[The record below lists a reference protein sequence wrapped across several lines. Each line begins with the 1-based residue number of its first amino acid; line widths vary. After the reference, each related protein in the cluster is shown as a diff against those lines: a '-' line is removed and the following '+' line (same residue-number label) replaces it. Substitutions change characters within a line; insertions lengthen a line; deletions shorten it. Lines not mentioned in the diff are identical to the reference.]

1 MDLRF
6 VQLPPYRHRKRSRES
21 FLSRLCCSLRSSV
34 YMKHRIPPML
44 GASGFPFLFTRIH
57 CFTANEKDFS
67 LTLKMTLR
75 ESGIL
80 APKPSPVGR
89 LWCGAEVGSQSGIK
103 RNGKEHFPVSSSQ
116 AQPRDLCCSPL
127 PHQLCYA
134 SYMKHRI
141 PHSWRIRLPVS
152 VHTHTPIDR
161 KRKRFLARARNDMLE
176 KIAPHSLS
184 YRRRFQ
190 PTKTARQNKKNQPFA

>member
-1 MDLRF
+1 MGLRF

-67 LTLKMTLR
+67 LALEMTVR

-80 APKPSPVGR
+80 AALPSPAGR
-89 LWCGAEVGSQSGIK
+89 LWCGDTA
-103 RNGKEHFPVSSSQ
+103 
-116 AQPRDLCCSPL
+116 L
-127 PHQLCYA
+127 P
-134 SYMKHRI
+134 
-141 PHSWRIRLPVS
+141 
-152 VHTHTPIDR
+152 
-161 KRKRFLARARNDMLE
+161 
-176 KIAPHSLS
+176 LS
-184 YRRRFQ
+184 YGRRCPEGRS
-190 PTKTARQNKKNQPFA
+190 TNRNKKEWGRSIFPYRHPERSRGIFVAILFLTSSAMPLT

>member
-1 MDLRF
+1 MRF

-103 RNGKEHFPVSSSQ
+103 RNGKEHFPVSSSR
-116 AQPRDLCCSPL
+116 AQPRDLCCKSSSSPAL
-127 PHQLCYA
+127 LCLL
-134 SYMKHRI
+134 HE
-141 PHSWRIRLPVS
+141 
-152 VHTHTPIDR
+152 TPYPT
-161 KRKRFLARARNDMLE
+161 FLAYQA
-176 KIAPHSLS
+176 S
-184 YRRRFQ
+184 RFRSHAY
-190 PTKTARQNKKNQPFA
+190 TD